1 MMHCFHPDLE
11 GYDPKSILHD
21 GCEECEQRSRK
32 GVAGLLDLDS
42 SNLELLWLRCL
53 NDEYSGHNGGE
64 EAGYF
69 RSNAERRLGY
79 QLYLIGVLLQNREDV
94 WQPEFFK
101 PRTPRITTQP
111 LED

>member
-53 NDEYSGHNGGE
+53 KSRYSPQDAFCCASCAKEYFGAQDLSGPPHPDN
-64 EAGYF
+64 
-69 RSNAERRLGY
+69 
-79 QLYLIGVLLQNREDV
+79 QPPQED
-94 WQPEFFK
+94 
-101 PRTPRITTQP
+101 
-111 LED
+111 